1 MINTVIQN
9 DPESLQYS
17 KKGDKERYKTKIITD
32 KEWLNR
38 CWAFWLRSSVGMVE
52 RKNQGYCMLL
62 LMGLGE

>member
-17 KKGDKERYKTKIITD
+17 KKGDKERYKTKIVTD

-52 RKNQGYCMLL
+52 RIKGIACYYLWDWGNN
-62 LMGLGE
+62 